1 MTASQASILGL
12 LPHLKAMESSI
23 VSMIMELTAKLASLT
38 DAAVFVLVEDADQR
52 KFCGHT
58 HLIESYLGGSLIPLG
73 NDLEMQVNLE
83 SSVAPKRRHTATKTF
98 TQALVQD
105 FQTPIN
111 NEASDEL
118 KAPSAKRARNSTK
131 TEAEEVEDA
140 FKAESDAVD
149 DEIDLTVEEAFY
161 DMAEDGGGGEGSAG
175 DGGGEAFSGRQT
187 DNSFNLYSSIPNP
200 PTSSVSNST
209 ALVKC
214 SSMALKSSTSNPEPA
229 HLLVDLDELQLPRRK
244 MEFLK
249 SIQEVD
255 KLFEKGAAES
265 KVLTSVFYDF
275 GKSLSQ
281 EFLGKHGLAQ
291 QRQRNNQSNLAFLN
305 ANLEKDFLN
314 ANLEVF
320 ISIFPHLQACLSK
333 PIRVHDMTPSA
344 FLRLHAR
351 NGFKRG
357 LKNSASLKLTHFSV

>member
-200 PTSSVSNST
+200 PTSSISNST

-214 SSMALKSSTSNPEPA
+214 SSMALKSSTSNPESA

-255 KLFEKGAAES
+255 KLFEKGSSES
-265 KVLTSVFYDF
+265 KILLSTFYDF
-275 GKSLSQ
+275 GKTLASVFKSRDFPTHQSLEDQAS
-281 EFLGKHGLAQ
+281 FSKSFFNANFDLFARLFPKL
-291 QRQRNNQSNLAFLN
+291 NQSGKNIRLYN
-305 ANLEKDFLN
+305 M
-314 ANLEVF
+314 
-320 ISIFPHLQACLSK
+320 K
-333 PIRVHDMTPSA
+333 PMA
-344 FLRLHAR
+344 FLRSYAR
-351 NGFKRG
+351 TGFQNCFRKV
-357 LKNSASLKLTHFSV
+357 LSFKKI